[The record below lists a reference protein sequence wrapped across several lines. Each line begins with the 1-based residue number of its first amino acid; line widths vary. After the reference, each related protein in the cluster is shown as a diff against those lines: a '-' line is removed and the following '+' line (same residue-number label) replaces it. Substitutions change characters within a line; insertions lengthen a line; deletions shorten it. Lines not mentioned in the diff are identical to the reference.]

1 MAGQI
6 NFGVV
11 FKIGTTA
18 TPSTTLADVFNVSP
32 PKQSRDAVDIT
43 VHGSAGGAMEFVA
56 DGIYDPGELTVEMN
70 FIANS
75 ATDIACLAALAAS
88 ANYFFQWSAKTSTGT
103 LRTFTTQGIVTS
115 YGPDALPIKGK
126 QTATMTVKLSG
137 PVTAA

>member
-43 VHGSAGGAMEFVA
+43 THGSAGGAMEFAA
-56 DGIYDPGELTVEMN
+56 DGVYDPGELTVEMN
-70 FIANS
+70 YIAAS
-75 ATDIACLAALAAS
+75 ATDTAILAALAS
-88 ANYFFQWSAKTSTGT
+88 ATNYYFQWSAKSAAGVK
-103 LRTFTTQGIVTS
+103 TFTTQGIVTE

-126 QTATMTVKLSG
+126 QTATMKVKLSG
-137 PVTAA
+137 AVTVV